1 MEEGDNLGDNCTAHN
16 KPLYVFYSTVLF
28 MEFILALPLNVSV
41 IYLFI
46 FKLKFWKTNASNIFL
61 FNLVLADILLLFCL
75 PVRAY
80 NFQLGKRRSGNE
92 AVFRTM
98 LFILF
103 LNRGASIAFL
113 TVVSVYRY
121 FQVVHAGRDTTR
133 MFLTRSPLIAV
144 LVWLLLLPLTI
155 PMMVRPLS
163 NSLCSDEDNVVD
175 AFREIVFFTQ
185 NLVPFVVLV
194 FCTVGIHAR
203 LRMTSVGDK
212 TKLRRAS
219 FLVISVMLVFTLC
232 FLPCTIS
239 RMVLLVVSR
248 GTEYSPRAKDI
259 ALQVYDGLK
268 CLAYLD
274 LLLDPIVYCLSSK
287 KFKNLYMETYLS
299 FLLTKNKPNPTENTV
314 AVRQAQVLQGA
325 TTTEDT

>member
-1 MEEGDNLGDNCTAHN
+1 MEVDLPVDNCTAQN

-28 MEFILALPLNVSV
+28 GEFILALPLNVSV

-80 NFQLGKRRSGNE
+80 NFQRGKRRSENE
-92 AVFRTM
+92 VVFRTL

-113 TVVSVYRY
+113 TAVSVYRY
-121 FQVVHAGRDTTR
+121 LQVVHGGRDGTR
-133 MFLTRSPLIAV
+133 EIHKRSPLIAALIW
-144 LVWLLLLPLTI
+144 LVLLPLTI
-155 PMMVRPLS
+155 PMLLRPLS

-185 NLVPFVVLV
+185 NLVPFVILVL
-194 FCTVGIHAR
+194 CTAGITAR
-203 LRMTSVGDK
+203 LRRNSVGDK

-219 FLVISVMLVFTLC
+219 FLVVSVMLVFSLC

-248 GTEYSPRAKDI
+248 GSEFSPEAKDV

-274 LLLDPIVYCLSSK
+274 LLLDPIVYCLSST
-287 KFKNLYMETYLS
+287 KFKSLYMETYLP
-299 FLLTKNKPNPTENTV
+299 FLLTKNKQDSSDN
-314 AVRQAQVLQGA
+314 ASAARQAQVLQKEPA
-325 TTTEDT
+325 EET